1 MRTRLHIK
9 GKYLWSSGALVL
21 LALVFTFCHT
31 KITSVTQPAT
41 AVVGDVINID
51 VAVDISTN
59 YFDSDVKNGNVMVAV
74 LMPKGWKGKDNMTA
88 TYTSSKGNGKMV
100 FTPAGAI
107 AANTSGLTWAAA
119 LKSKFQTA
127 GNLIDDVEWVIMQT
141 DVPLK
146 WQNGDK
152 IIGHCNIKLKVAAD
166 DNPTLVKMAYLVANS
181 LDGLKDDPS
190 VADGAP
196 YGPNAVYY
204 NEFIGDCFSVTGG
217 TGDLVDF
224 CNPQLTTVDPP
235 KSLDNDFITLT
246 YNNTVITTA
255 LNGQPAV
262 YLCATAVTSDGK
274 TISVCEQTDKT
285 KLSQTSSTSGL
296 YRLTFW
302 PRKFFGVTDA
312 QTIVSM
318 TYYITNQAGNIKV
331 GYGNT
336 ADPFTYKFK
345 CT

>member
-1 MRTRLHIK
+1 MRTRLRIK
-9 GKYLWSSGALVL
+9 GKYLWSSCALIL
-21 LALVFTFCHT
+21 LALVFSFCHT

-59 YFDSDVKNGNVMVAV
+59 YFGGVYSGNVIVAV
-74 LMPKGWKGKDNMTA
+74 LMPKGWHGKDNMTA
-88 TYTSSKGNGKMV
+88 TYTSSKGNGNMT
-100 FTPAGAI
+100 FTPLSTI
-107 AANTSGLTWAAA
+107 APNTNGLTWTAA

-127 GNLIDDVEWVIMQT
+127 GNLIDDVEWVVMQT
-141 DVPLK
+141 DVPLT

-166 DNPTLVKMAYLVANS
+166 SNPTLVKMAYLVAQS

-224 CNPQLTTVDPP
+224 CNPQLTTIDPP
-235 KSLDNDFITLT
+235 KSLDNDFVTLA
-246 YNNTVITTA
+246 YNNTVTTTA
-255 LNGQPAV
+255 LNGAQAV
-262 YLCATAVTSDGK
+262 YLCATATTSDGK

-285 KLSQTSSTSGL
+285 KLTQTGANTGL
-296 YRLTFW
+296 YKLTFW
-302 PRKFFGVTDA
+302 PRKFFGVTDG

-318 TYYITNQAGNIKV
+318 TYYITNQGGNIKV

-336 ADPFTYKFK
+336 SDPFTFRFK